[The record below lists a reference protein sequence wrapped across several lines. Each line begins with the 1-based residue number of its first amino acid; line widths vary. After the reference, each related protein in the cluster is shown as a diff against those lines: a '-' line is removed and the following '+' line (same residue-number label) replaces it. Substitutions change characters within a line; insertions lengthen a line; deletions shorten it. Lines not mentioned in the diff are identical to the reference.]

1 MYNTYLELDA
11 WGRIRIA
18 IIDAAGGK
26 CACCRNKA
34 TEVHHRCYRPRI
46 MSGAHTSLLVALCK
60 FCHFKVEQAKKGA
73 KGNANAKEAM
83 LADMFEQET
92 ARLERRFRSRRGAKK
107 G

>member
-1 MYNTYLELDA
+1 MQPAASVLAAAT
-11 WGRIRIA
+11 RQRRCTIA
-18 IIDAAGGK
+18 A
-26 CACCRNKA
+26 
-34 TEVHHRCYRPRI
+34 YRPRI